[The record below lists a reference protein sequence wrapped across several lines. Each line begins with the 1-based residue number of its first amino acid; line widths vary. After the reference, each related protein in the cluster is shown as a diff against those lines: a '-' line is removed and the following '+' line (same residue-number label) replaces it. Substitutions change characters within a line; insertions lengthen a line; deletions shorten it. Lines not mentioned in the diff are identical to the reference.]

1 MESQT
6 TTPPTTTTP
15 TTAPTTGHKK
25 RTEKTEVP
33 VGAGMMKKSKTG
45 EQPGGTEE
53 TFTPTTDGATTT
65 TTTAEEK
72 KTTMPADLCLNAS
85 EMNALHTALCIESQ
99 CYIKNHMLMLLSG
112 DRTGMIRFW
121 HDNVTKPNL
130 DRLIL
135 LANACGLSMPWSK
148 PLETREMELKSML
161 GTATGVLTDI
171 EALAEIKLAAK
182 SLGANYMCGFEAA
195 STDDCRNLFALCNR
209 SVLDNFPKLC
219 DTMKMCDG
227 FFPMPKCERV
237 LTVDSGVHTRK

>member
-6 TTPPTTTTP
+6 TPTPTTT
-15 TTAPTTGHKK
+15 TTGHKK
-25 RTEKTEVP
+25 RTEKSEVP
-33 VGAGMMKKSKTG
+33 VGAGMMKKTKTG
-45 EQPGGTEE
+45 EQPGGATTED

-65 TTTAEEK
+65 TPITEEK
-72 KTTMPADLCLNAS
+72 KTTMPADLRLNAS
-85 EMNALHTALCIESQ
+85 EMTALHMALCIESQ
-99 CYIKNHMLMLLSG
+99 CYVKNHMLMLLSG

-161 GTATGVLTDI
+161 GTVTGALTDI

-182 SLGANYMCGFEAA
+182 SLGANYMCGFESAG
-195 STDDCRNLFALCNR
+195 TEDCRNLFAMCNR

-227 FFPMPKCERV
+227 FFPLPKCERV